1 MSASALRTRP
11 VPGLGLAAIG
21 AEEEA
26 LVLDVLRSKALF
38 RYASLD
44 PATPPAMTARL
55 EKEFRDYIGTD
66 YALAVTSGSG
76 ALEVAMAAAGIGPGD
91 EVIVTAWSWIACVT
105 SIVRVGAR
113 PVLAEIDD
121 SLNLDP
127 AEIAR
132 LVTPK
137 TRAVLVIHYQGA
149 PADMLRIQHEAHRR
163 GLFVIEDCAQSIG
176 SSYRGRKVGTWG
188 DIATF
193 SFQANKTMT
202 SGEGGM
208 IVTRDGWLYERAVR
222 FHDLGNYRPYH
233 AAIQPARG
241 EAFAGGQFRMSEV
254 TAAVALAQLRK
265 LDGLRAHC
273 RALRARIVPR
283 VTGLAGLTLR
293 RSGDDDGDFGFEL
306 YLFFKDATVAAAFR
320 DKLDARNV
328 NCGAR
333 TGTYPQY
340 HRDYVKNGRA
350 HAPSAS
356 PFRDIKPW
364 PAPGY
369 RAEDFP
375 RTEEL
380 TKRFV
385 AIPLGWLYTEAD
397 ADHIADSVVAVW
409 KEMGGGVGD
418 GR

>member
-1 MSASALRTRP
+1 MNSVLRARP
-11 VPGLGLAAIG
+11 FPGLGLAAIG
-21 AEEEA
+21 PEEEA
-26 LVLDVLRSKALF
+26 LVLEVLRSKALF
-38 RYASLD
+38 RYNGLD
-44 PATPPAMTARL
+44 PATPPGMTALL
-55 EKEFRDYIGTD
+55 EKEFREYIGTT

-76 ALEVAMAAAGIGPGD
+76 ALEVAMAAVGIGPGD
-91 EVIVTAWSWIACVT
+91 EVIVTAWSWIACFT
-105 SIVRVGAR
+105 AIVRVGAT
-113 PVLAEIDD
+113 PVLAEIDE

-127 AEIAR
+127 KEIAR
-132 LVTPK
+132 LATPR

-149 PADMLRIQHEAHRR
+149 PADMERIQHEAHRR
-163 GLFVIEDCAQSIG
+163 GLFVIEDCAQAIG
-176 SSYRGRKVGTWG
+176 STYRGRKVGTWS

-202 SGEGGM
+202 AGEGGM
-208 IVTRDGWLYERAVR
+208 VVTRDGWLYERAVR

-233 AAIQPARG
+233 AGIQPARG
-241 EAFAGGQFRMSEV
+241 EAFAGGQFRMSEL

-265 LDGLRAHC
+265 LDALRAHC
-273 RALRARIVPR
+273 RELRERIVTR
-283 VTGLAGLTLR
+283 IGGLSGITLR
-293 RSGDDDGDFGFEL
+293 RSADDAGDFGFEI
-306 YLFFKDATVAAAFR
+306 YLFLRDATAADALR
-320 DKLDARNV
+320 EKLDARNV

-356 PFRDIKPW
+356 PFHGIIPW

-380 TKRFV
+380 TQRFV
-385 AIPLGWLYTEAD
+385 AIPLGWLYTKED
-397 ADHIADSVVAVW
+397 ADYIAANIVAVHA
-409 KEMGGGVGD
+409 ELALA
-418 GR
+418 

>member
-1 MSASALRTRP
+1 MNAELRPRP

-26 LVLDVLRSKALF
+26 LVLEVLRSKALF
-38 RYASLD
+38 RYAGLD
-44 PATPPAMTARL
+44 PAVPPAMTARL
-55 EKEFRDYIGTD
+55 EKEFRETIGTD
-66 YALAVTSGSG
+66 YALAVSSGTG

-91 EVIVTAWSWIACVT
+91 EVIVTAWSWIACFT
-105 SIVRVGAR
+105 AIVRVGAR

-121 SLNLDP
+121 TLNLDP

-132 LVTPK
+132 LTTPR
-137 TRAVLVIHYQGA
+137 TRAVLVIHYQGV
-149 PADMLRIQHEAHRR
+149 PADMERIQLEAHRR

-176 SSYRGRKVGTWG
+176 SSYRGRKVGTWS

-208 IVTRDGWLYERAVR
+208 VVTRDGWLYERAVR

-233 AAIQPARG
+233 AAIRPATG
-241 EAFAGGQFRMSEV
+241 EAFAGGQFRMSEL
-254 TAAVALAQLRK
+254 TAAVALGQLRK
-265 LDGLRAHC
+265 LETLRAHC
-273 RALRARIVPR
+273 RALHERITTR
-283 VTGLAGLTLR
+283 VATLRGLTLR
-293 RSGDDDGDFGFEL
+293 RRPDPAGDFGFEL
-306 YLFFKDATVAAAFR
+306 YLFLADAAQATAFR
-320 DKLDARNV
+320 EKLDARNV
-328 NCGAR
+328 NCGQR

-350 HAPSAS
+350 HAPGAS
-356 PFRDIKPW
+356 PFRGLEPW

-375 RTEEL
+375 RTEQL
-380 TKRFV
+380 TRRFV
-385 AIPLGWLYTEAD
+385 AIPLGWLYTIED
-397 ADHIADSVVAVW
+397 ADHIAASISAVHH
-409 KEMGGGVGD
+409 ELFPAL
-418 GR
+418 

>member
-1 MSASALRTRP
+1 MNPGLRPRP
-11 VPGLGLAAIG
+11 IPGLGLAAIG
-21 AEEEA
+21 AEEES
-26 LVLDVLRSKALF
+26 LVLEALRSKALF
-38 RYASLD
+38 RYTGLD
-44 PATPPAMTARL
+44 PAKPPAMTARL
-55 EKEFRDYIGTD
+55 EREFRDYIGTD

-91 EVIVTAWSWIACVT
+91 EVIVTAWSWIACFT
-105 SIVRVGAR
+105 AIVRVGAR

-121 SLNLDP
+121 TLNLDP
-127 AEIAR
+127 AEIGR
-132 LVTPK
+132 LATSR
-137 TRAVLVIHYQGA
+137 TRAVLVIHYQGV
-149 PADMLRIQHEAHRR
+149 PAEMERIQHEAHRR

-176 SSYRGRKVGTWG
+176 CSYRGRKVGTWS

-208 IVTRDGWLYERAVR
+208 VVTRDGWLYERAVR

-241 EAFAGGQFRMSEV
+241 EAFSGGQFRMSEL

-265 LDGLRAHC
+265 LDGMRAHC
-273 RALRARIVPR
+273 RALHARVAAR
-283 VTGLAGLTLR
+283 VTELRGITLR
-293 RSGDDDGDFGFEL
+293 RSPDPAGDFGFEL
-306 YLFFKDATVAAAFR
+306 YLFFADADRVAAFR
-320 DKLDARNV
+320 EKLDARNV

-350 HAPSAS
+350 HKAAAS
-356 PFRDIKPW
+356 PFLGMEPW

-375 RTEEL
+375 RTEDL
-380 TKRFV
+380 TRRFL
-385 AIPLGWLYTEAD
+385 AIPLGWLYTMDD
-397 ADHIADSVVAVW
+397 ADYIAEGIVAVHG
-409 KEMGGGVGD
+409 EVFGSA
-418 GR
+418 

>member
-1 MSASALRTRP
+1 MTANTLRPRP

-21 AEEEA
+21 AEEET
-26 LVLDVLRSKALF
+26 LVLEVLRSKALF
-38 RYASLD
+38 RYNGLD
-44 PATPPAMTARL
+44 PATQPAMTARL
-55 EKEFRDYIGTD
+55 EKEFRDYIGTT

-91 EVIVTAWSWIACVT
+91 EVIVTAWSWIACFT
-105 SIVRVGAR
+105 SIVRVGAK
-113 PVLAEIDD
+113 PVLAEIDE

-132 LVTPK
+132 LTTPR
-137 TRAVLVIHYQGA
+137 TRAVMVIHYQGG
-149 PADMLRIQHEAHRR
+149 PADMERIQHEAHRR

-176 SSYRGRKVGTWG
+176 SSYRGRKVGTWS

-208 IVTRDGWLYERAVR
+208 VVTRDGWLYERAVR
-222 FHDLGNYRPYH
+222 FHDLGNYRPHH
-233 AAIQPARG
+233 ATIQPAQG
-241 EAFAGGQFRMSEV
+241 EAFAGGQFRMSEL

-273 RALRARIVPR
+273 RALRERIVARIG
-283 VTGLAGLTLR
+283 GLSGITLR
-293 RSGDDDGDFGFEL
+293 RTADDTGDFGFEL
-306 YLFFKDATVAAAFR
+306 YLFFRDAATAGGMR
-320 DKLDARNV
+320 EKLDARNV

-350 HAPSAS
+350 HTPAAS
-356 PFRDIKPW
+356 PFRGIKPW

-380 TKRFV
+380 TQRFV
-385 AIPLGWLYTEAD
+385 AIPLGWLYTVGD
-397 ADHIADSVVAVW
+397 ADYIAENITAAHAELGLS
-409 KEMGGGVGD
+409 
-418 GR
+418 

>member
-1 MSASALRTRP
+1 MTAFTLRTRP

-21 AEEEA
+21 SEEEA
-26 LVLDVLRSKALF
+26 LVLEVLRSKALF
-38 RYASLD
+38 RYNGLD
-44 PATPPAMTARL
+44 PATPPAMTALL
-55 EKEFRDYIGTD
+55 EKEFREYIGTT

-91 EVIVTAWSWIACVT
+91 EVIVTAWSWIACFT
-105 SIVRVGAR
+105 AIVRIGAK
-113 PVLAEIDD
+113 PVLAEIDE

-127 AEIAR
+127 KEIAR
-132 LVTPK
+132 LTTPR

-149 PADMLRIQHEAHRR
+149 PADMERIQHEAHRR

-176 SSYRGRKVGTWG
+176 SSYRGRKVGTWS

-208 IVTRDGWLYERAVR
+208 VVTRDGWLYERAVR
-222 FHDLGNYRPYH
+222 FHDLGNYRLYH
-233 AAIQPARG
+233 AGIQPARG
-241 EAFAGGQFRMSEV
+241 EAFAGGQFRMSEL

-273 RALRARIVPR
+273 RALRARIVER
-283 VTGLAGLTLR
+283 IAGLAGLTLR
-293 RSGDDDGDFGFEL
+293 CSADDDGDFGFEL
-306 YLFFKDATVAAAFR
+306 YLFFKDAAEAGAFR
-320 DKLDARNV
+320 DNLDARNV

-350 HAPSAS
+350 HSVSAS
-356 PFRDIKPW
+356 PFRGITPW

-385 AIPLGWLYTEAD
+385 AIPLGWLYTMED
-397 ADHIADSVVAVW
+397 ADYIAAAIVTVSEELGLAL
-409 KEMGGGVGD
+409 
-418 GR
+418 

>member
-1 MSASALRTRP
+1 MNPGLRPRP
-11 VPGLGLAAIG
+11 IPGLGLAAIG
-21 AEEEA
+21 LEEEA
-26 LVLDVLRSKALF
+26 LVLEVLRSKALF
-38 RYASLD
+38 RYAGID
-44 PATPPAMTARL
+44 PANPPTMTARL
-55 EKEFRDYIGTD
+55 EREFLDYIGTD

-76 ALEVAMAAAGIGPGD
+76 ALEVAMAAAGVGPGD
-91 EVIVTAWSWIACVT
+91 EVIFTAWSWIACFT

-121 SLNLDP
+121 TLNLDP
-127 AEIAR
+127 AEIGR
-132 LVTPK
+132 LATPQ

-149 PADMLRIQHEAHRR
+149 PAEMERIQHEAHRR

-176 SSYRGRKVGTWG
+176 CSYRGRKVGTWS

-208 IVTRDGWLYERAVR
+208 VVTRDGWLYERAVR

-241 EAFAGGQFRMSEV
+241 EAFAGGQFRMSEL
-254 TAAVALAQLRK
+254 TSAVALAQLRK

-273 RALRARIVPR
+273 RALHARIAAR
-283 VTGLAGLTLR
+283 LAGLRGITLR
-293 RSGDDDGDFGFEL
+293 RSPDPAGDFGFEL
-306 YLFFKDATVAAAFR
+306 YLFFADGDRVAAFR
-320 DKLDARNV
+320 EKLDARNV

-350 HAPSAS
+350 HTAEAS
-356 PFRDIKPW
+356 PFRGMEPW

-369 RAEDFP
+369 RVEDFP

-380 TKRFV
+380 TRRFV
-385 AIPLGWLYTEAD
+385 AVPLGWLYTMDD
-397 ADHIADSVVAVW
+397 ADYIAESIVAVHG
-409 KEMGGGVGD
+409 EVFGSA
-418 GR
+418 

>member
-1 MSASALRTRP
+1 MNPALRPRP
-11 VPGLGLAAIG
+11 TPGLGLAAIG

-26 LVLDVLRSKALF
+26 LVLEVLRSKALF
-38 RYASLD
+38 RYAGLD
-44 PATPPAMTARL
+44 PAKPPTMTARL
-55 EKEFRDYIGTD
+55 EREFRDYIGTD

-91 EVIVTAWSWIACVT
+91 EVIVTAWSWIACFT
-105 SIVRVGAR
+105 AIVRVGAR

-121 SLNLDP
+121 TLNLDP
-127 AEIAR
+127 AEIGR
-132 LVTPK
+132 LATPH
-137 TRAVLVIHYQGA
+137 TRAVLVIHYQGV
-149 PADMLRIQHEAHRR
+149 PAEMERIQHEAHRR

-176 SSYRGRKVGTWG
+176 CSYRGRKVGTWS

-202 SGEGGM
+202 AGEGGM
-208 IVTRDGWLYERAVR
+208 VVTRDGWLYERAVR

-241 EAFAGGQFRMSEV
+241 ESFAGGQFRMSEL

-273 RALRARIVPR
+273 RALHARIAER
-283 VTGLAGLTLR
+283 VAGLRGITLR
-293 RSGDDDGDFGFEL
+293 RSPDPTGDFGFEL
-306 YLFFKDATVAAAFR
+306 YLFFADATRVAPFR
-320 DKLDARNV
+320 EKLDARNV

-350 HAPSAS
+350 HTAEAS
-356 PFRDIKPW
+356 PFRGMDPW

-380 TKRFV
+380 TRRFV
-385 AIPLGWLYTEAD
+385 AIPLGWLYTMDD
-397 ADHIADSVVAVW
+397 ADYIAECIVSVHGEVFGTA
-409 KEMGGGVGD
+409 
-418 GR
+418 

>member
-1 MSASALRTRP
+1 MNPALRSRP

-21 AEEEA
+21 VEEEA
-26 LVLDVLRSKALF
+26 LVLEVLRSRALF
-38 RYASLD
+38 RYNGLD
-44 PATPPAMTARL
+44 PATPPAMTALL
-55 EKEFRDYIGTD
+55 EKEFREYIGTT
-66 YALAVTSGSG
+66 YALAVSSGSG

-91 EVIVTAWSWIACVT
+91 EVIVTAWSWIACFT
-105 SIVRVGAR
+105 AIVRVGAK
-113 PVLAEIDD
+113 PVLAEIDE
-121 SLNLDP
+121 SLNLDSE
-127 AEIAR
+127 EIAR
-132 LVTPK
+132 LVTPR

-149 PADMLRIQHEAHRR
+149 PADMERIQHEAHRR

-176 SSYRGRKVGTWG
+176 STYRGRKAGTWS

-208 IVTRDGWLYERAVR
+208 VVTRDGWLYERAVR

-233 AAIQPARG
+233 ASIQPARG
-241 EAFAGGQFRMSEV
+241 EAFAGGQFRMSEL

-265 LDGLRAHC
+265 LDGLRVHC
-273 RALRARIVPR
+273 RELRERIVTR
-283 VTGLAGLTLR
+283 IAGLGGITPR
-293 RSGDDDGDFGFEL
+293 RSADDAGDFGFEI
-306 YLFFKDATVAAAFR
+306 YLFLKDAAAAGALR
-320 DKLDARNV
+320 EKLDARNV

-350 HAPSAS
+350 HAASAS
-356 PFRDIKPW
+356 PFRGITPW

-375 RTEEL
+375 RTEEI

-385 AIPLGWLYTEAD
+385 AIPLGWLYTTED
-397 ADHIADSVVAVW
+397 AEYIAACIVAAHA
-409 KEMGGGVGD
+409 ELAAA
-418 GR
+418 